1 MILSLFQVESA
12 DPFSLEHQIFSTAT
26 EEQRQ
31 AADEQ
36 LKRLD
41 RLAKLT
47 CSLCGKTFVKKT
59 NLKHHLMLHRG
70 EKPWKCHVCEWRFVQ
85 KCNLKKHLE
94 SHVTGAFLCPSCD
107 TREAILVHNSRSFF
121 IHKKFRVADPD
132 PH

>member
-1 MILSLFQVESA
+1 VEAA
-12 DPFSLEHQIFSTAT
+12 DPFSLEHQIFATAT

-107 TREAILVHNSRSFF
+107 TREAILVHSSRSFF
-121 IHKKFRVADPD
+121 MHNKFRVANAD